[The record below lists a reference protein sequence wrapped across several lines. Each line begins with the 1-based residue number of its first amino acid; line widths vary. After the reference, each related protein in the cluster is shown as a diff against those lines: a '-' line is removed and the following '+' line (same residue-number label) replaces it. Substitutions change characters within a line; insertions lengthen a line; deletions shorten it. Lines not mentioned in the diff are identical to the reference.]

1 MLSSNGYFTNSAL
14 IGLVLGQLVS
24 LLVTST
30 GLFSSELSRRGI
42 DAPTSQSF
50 LNYLLLGI
58 IYGGIVLYRRRP
70 LQMKWYYYLML
81 GLVDVEANYLVVK
94 AYQYTSMTSVMLL
107 DCWSIPCV
115 IILTAVFLK
124 TRYQIRKFIGVAI
137 CIVGLVLVIFSDVHA
152 GDRAG
157 GRAPV
162 KGDVLVIVGATLYAI
177 SNVSEE
183 FVVKSAD
190 RIELMAMLG
199 LFGAVV
205 SACQIIIFER
215 TELQSVHWTKDA
227 VAPFLGF
234 AAAMFLFYSTVPV
247 LLKISGSTMLNL
259 SLLTSD
265 MWAILIRVFAYY
277 EEVDWIYYVAFVAVA
292 FGLVIYSS
300 GKKEDETTFHVSA
313 DDVEGKARDQVTI
326 PDRLE
331 ERGAY
336 QALTS
341 EEQL

>member
-1 MLSSNGYFTNSAL
+1 MLSSNGYFTKSAL

-24 LLVTST
+24 LLITST

-58 IYGGIVLYRRRP
+58 IYGAIVLYRRRP
-70 LQMKWYYYLML
+70 IQMKWYYYLIL

-124 TRYQIRKFIGVAI
+124 MRYQIRKFIGVAI

-215 TELQSVHWTKDA
+215 TELQSVHWTKNA

-265 MWAILIRVFAYY
+265 MWAILIRAFAYH
-277 EEVDWIYYVAFVAVA
+277 EEVDCIYYVAFVAVA

-300 GKKEDETTFHVSA
+300 GKKENETTFYVSA

-326 PDRLE
+326 PDKLE